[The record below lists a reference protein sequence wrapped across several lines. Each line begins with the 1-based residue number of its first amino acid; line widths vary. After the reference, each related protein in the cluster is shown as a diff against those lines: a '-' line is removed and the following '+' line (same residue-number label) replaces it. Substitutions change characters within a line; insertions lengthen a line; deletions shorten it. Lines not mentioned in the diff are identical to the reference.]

1 MASPADWE
9 HIGNSEWGLPDW
21 GIGEEW
27 GREACLWAC
36 GAAPARW
43 GRGWRHGGVAARVRA
58 NESSTQAGDG
68 RGPRTTPRRVS
79 AWMWMGRRPAHT
91 ATGHHLNSH
100 RPTAPGPK
108 NVLCFSSSSSSSRNA
123 CSSSCRGASPP
134 HTKKERRRPPLDW
147 GLAGARSWRKEGTRG
162 TTPRLGGA
170 YVPPCHSGRSTSVYN
185 SVWHCMRRSLRC
197 LRCSNVPVI

>member
-1 MASPADWE
+1 MVAGRRRARCKLRASPADWE
-9 HIGNSEWGLPDW
+9 HIGNGEWGLPDW

-100 RPTAPGPK
+100 RPTALAQK
-108 NVLCFSSSSSSSRNA
+108 TLC
-123 CSSSCRGASPP
+123 ASPP
-134 HTKKERRRPPLDW
+134 LLLPRETPVLLPVAERRRCIRRKSA
-147 GLAGARSWRKEGTRG
+147 AGRLWTGDSPEPGAGGRG
-162 TTPRLGGA
+162 VLGVPRRG
-170 YVPPCHSGRSTSVYN
+170 
-185 SVWHCMRRSLRC
+185 
-197 LRCSNVPVI
+197 